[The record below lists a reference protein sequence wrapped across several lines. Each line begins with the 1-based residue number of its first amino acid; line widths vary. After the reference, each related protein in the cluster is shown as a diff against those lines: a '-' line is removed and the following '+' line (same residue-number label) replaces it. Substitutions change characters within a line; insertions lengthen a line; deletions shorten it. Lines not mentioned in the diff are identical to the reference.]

1 MTNCNTSFKN
11 SLSYYLWFW
20 IILRPS
26 DLHTHNNP
34 WIDSKL
40 ANMLISSQSLRLTHK
55 QRLQRR
61 ARQHCY
67 TTCKQCFHEGIWIRN
82 VTSIPR
88 QKHRRST
95 EISPT
100 VQRPG
105 TSYWWTRLPRPWGA
119 VVVLDVS
126 CQRFSV
132 TCQFVIH
139 GFTDVGGVFVVG
151 SQRDEAWEM
160 IVVFFPGGCWG
171 KGFWNLTL
179 DD

>member
-11 SLSYYLWFW
+11 SLSYYFWFW

-40 ANMLISSQSLRLTHK
+40 ANMLISSQSLRLTHM

-67 TTCKQCFHEGIWIRN
+67 STCKQCFHEGIWSRN

-95 EISPT
+95 EISPLCKD
-100 VQRPG
+100 RELLIDEHAFHAPG
-105 TSYWWTRLPRPWGA
+105 GA

-132 TCQFVIH
+132 TCHFVIH

-151 SQRDEAWEM
+151 SQRDDAWEM

-171 KGFWNLTL
+171 KGVWNLTL